1 MPDSVQATVIRRTED
16 LARSTLCNEEKQEW
30 TADCRRLRAVAEK
43 IPADKISVSV
53 EAEFPNEITIT
64 AMEEGNKLIHDEA
77 ASGYKTMEELKTAL
91 EE

>member
-16 LARSTLCNEEKQEW
+16 LARSTLCNEEKQELQ
-30 TADCRRLRAVAEK
+30 TAADCGAVAEK